1 MYCIPVHTH
10 LTTVHLVTSRARG
23 ACAQLPVPPHRA
35 HWHRATTSRRLVSDL
50 PGQHIDLF
58 PHGRVFLLW
67 PEKMHARWLGYP
79 SPPAWLG
86 NRNREGSRSHPPS
99 QRATPR
105 ARRRAR
111 GRRAGGRCSGQ
122 ARAQSAPAGASRG
135 RVAARRRGRAGG
147 PPAAPMAA
155 AGSAAAAA
163 VAAFWSREEIR
174 SALLLPRAARMF
186 ADATPGVSDG
196 LIKLGPSRVG
206 RHSACAR
213 TLLAAGQRAVA
224 RARVRRACTGDSML
238 MPAPRTPPLLS
249 LRAAEAE
256 VGDIDADRG
265 GTHVAYRAW
274 TPRPEGAR
282 ARDGAAAAPLVVL
295 FHGGEDCV
303 TDFDRAAPVLLRAL
317 PEGSSLVVVAL
328 PGSAWSTDA
337 PRLAEIA
344 ALCKVGGYADSVGNA
359 LPTVARRLGVAEGAP
374 ICLLGRGVGATAAVH
389 LAYSRPR
396 EYALLALE
404 GGAVDMREM
413 PAVRR
418 AAHTFEHGSKVR

>member
-1 MYCIPVHTH
+1 
-10 LTTVHLVTSRARG
+10 
-23 ACAQLPVPPHRA
+23 
-35 HWHRATTSRRLVSDL
+35 
-50 PGQHIDLF
+50 
-58 PHGRVFLLW
+58 
-67 PEKMHARWLGYP
+67 
-79 SPPAWLG
+79 
-86 NRNREGSRSHPPS
+86 
-99 QRATPR
+99 
-105 ARRRAR
+105 
-111 GRRAGGRCSGQ
+111 
-122 ARAQSAPAGASRG
+122 
-135 RVAARRRGRAGG
+135 
-147 PPAAPMAA
+147 MAA

-224 RARVRRACTGDSML
+224 RARVRRTCTGDSML

-274 TPRPEGAR
+274 TPRPECAR

-344 ALCKVGGYADSVGNA
+344 TLCKVGGYADSVGNA

-404 GGAVDMREM
+404 GGAVDIREM

-418 AAHTFEHGSKVR
+418 AAHTFEHGSKVRCWRARGRVRGCAHARRMTARAHESADRL

>member
-1 MYCIPVHTH
+1 MTCQVSTSIYFPTGEYFFFGPKKCTQGGLAIPAHPRGWGTG
-10 LTTVHLVTSRARG
+10 TAKGRARIRPG
-23 ACAQLPVPPHRA
+23 GVPLRA
-35 HWHRATTSRRLVSDL
+35 PAAVRAAGVQA
-50 PGQHIDLF
+50 G
-58 PHGRVFLLW
+58 G
-67 PEKMHARWLGYP
+67 
-79 SPPAWLG
+79 
-86 NRNREGSRSHPPS
+86 
-99 QRATPR
+99 
-105 ARRRAR
+105 AR
-111 GRRAGGRCSGQ
+111 GRRGR
-122 ARAQSAPAGASRG
+122 RAPRREHRGGASR
-135 RVAARRRGRAGG
+135 RGGG
-147 PPAAPMAA
+147 GGQGGAPAAPMAA

-163 VAAFWSREEIR
+163 VEAFWSREEIR

-274 TPRPEGAR
+274 MPRPECAR

-404 GGAVDMREM
+404 DGAVDMREM

-418 AAHTFEHGSKVR
+418 AARTFEHGSKVRCWRARGRVRGCAHARRMTARAQESADRL